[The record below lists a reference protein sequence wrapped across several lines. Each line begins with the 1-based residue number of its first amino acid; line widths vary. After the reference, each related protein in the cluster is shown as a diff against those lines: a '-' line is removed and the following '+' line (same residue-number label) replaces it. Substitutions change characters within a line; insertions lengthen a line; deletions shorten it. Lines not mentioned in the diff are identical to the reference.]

1 MIAKCGLLAG
11 VASAVLCA
19 SISWAQSPAQAPTAG
34 NGTVSGSGTVFLK
47 RRPDLL
53 RMKVD
58 LIVQGKTIQEALTN
72 WKDRREAVQAQLA
85 TLRARKE
92 SIAFGDPQINTT
104 VLQARQQMAMMIQ
117 ARMGNRAKKSS
128 KKAAVPVVISAR
140 LTAEWPLKGKDVEA
154 LLVEVGQLQDSIN
167 AADLAGKKEL
177 EKLSGED
184 EEVSQ
189 ELEGMPA
196 NFGNDPNQAQP
207 GTAVFTLVSK
217 ISAPDHARA
226 LAEAFQKAKAQA
238 EEIAKAAGAELG
250 PLRELGS
257 QAQSGGES
265 EDSENPAQAYSRAM
279 QAYYRTIGM
288 GGSSGGKAGDDANL
302 PEAQGTQ
309 PGEVSYRVTITA
321 AFAIKAP

>member
-1 MIAKCGLLAG
+1 
-11 VASAVLCA
+11 
-19 SISWAQSPAQAPTAG
+19 
-34 NGTVSGSGTVFLK
+34 
-47 RRPDLL
+47 
-53 RMKVD
+53 MKVD
-58 LIVQGKTIQEALTN
+58 LIVQGKTIKEALTN

-117 ARMGNRAKKSS
+117 ARLGNRAKKGS
-128 KKAAVPVVISAR
+128 KKAAVPVVISGR

-154 LLVEVGQLQDSIN
+154 LLIEVGQLQDSIN

-196 NFGNDPNQAQP
+196 NFGNDPSQAQP
-207 GTAVFTLVSK
+207 GTAAFTLVSK
-217 ISAPDHARA
+217 ISAQDHARA
-226 LAEAFQKAKAQA
+226 LADAFQKAKTQA
-238 EEIAKAAGAELG
+238 EAIAKAAGAELG
-250 PLRELGS
+250 PIRELGS

-288 GGSSGGKAGDDANL
+288 GGSGGGQAGDDANL